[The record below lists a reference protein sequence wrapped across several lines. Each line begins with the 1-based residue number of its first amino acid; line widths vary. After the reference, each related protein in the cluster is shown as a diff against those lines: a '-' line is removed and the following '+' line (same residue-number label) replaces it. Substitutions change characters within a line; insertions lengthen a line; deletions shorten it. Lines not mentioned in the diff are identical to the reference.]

1 MYHHGMSAPSTTAS
15 PDAPSQATRDDLH
28 WLAMRLFR
36 GLGAIEL
43 AALQQHSLSLS
54 GYDVL
59 TEIKD
64 EPAGSQLLLCR
75 QLGLDKSKMVNILDQ
90 LQDNGFISRVAD
102 PNDRRARII
111 KITPAGRRLHRKV
124 AAELAE
130 IERTLLSELGAKRA
144 GVLRQGLSDLVN
156 GALERLREGRL
167 QPDC

>member
-1 MYHHGMSAPSTTAS
+1 MSAPSTTAS
-15 PDAPSQATRDDLH
+15 PSRPVRDDLH

-43 AALQQHSLSLS
+43 AALRQHSLSLS

-64 EPAGSQLLLCR
+64 EPARSQLILCR

-90 LQDNGFISRVAD
+90 LQDSGFISRIAD
-102 PNDRRARII
+102 PDDRRARII
-111 KITPAGRRLHRKV
+111 KITPAGRLVHRKV

-130 IERTLLSELGAKRA
+130 IEETLLAELGAKRA

-156 GALERLREGRL
+156 GALERLREGQL